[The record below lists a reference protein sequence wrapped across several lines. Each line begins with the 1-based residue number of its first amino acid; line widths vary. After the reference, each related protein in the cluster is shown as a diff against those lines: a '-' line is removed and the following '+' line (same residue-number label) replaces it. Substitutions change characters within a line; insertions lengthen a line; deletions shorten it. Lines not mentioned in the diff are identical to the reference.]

1 MGTDPETGSEA
12 ASGDPPTVLVVD
24 DQPNVADAYALWLSE
39 EYDVRTATSGEAA
52 LTSLA
57 DDPDVDAVLLDR
69 RMPDLSGDEVLATLR
84 ERGIDCRVAMV
95 TAVDPDFDIADMD
108 VDAYL
113 TKPVGADELRAVVE
127 QLLRVATYDDRARER
142 FALAERR
149 AALEA
154 EKTSAELRDS
164 EEYARLTRRI
174 EELGEAADEAF
185 EGMALDEFAHTF
197 GDADVDEN

>member
-1 MGTDPETGSEA
+1 MGG
-12 ASGDPPTVLVVD
+12 
-24 DQPNVADAYALWLSE
+24 
-39 EYDVRTATSGEAA
+39 
-52 LTSLA
+52 
-57 DDPDVDAVLLDR
+57 
-69 RMPDLSGDEVLATLR
+69 PDLFDDVESEPATVVV
-84 ERGIDCRVAMV
+84 GRVAV
-95 TAVDPDFDIADMD
+95 VEDGLALGVR
-108 VDAYL
+108 DA
-113 TKPVGADELRAVVE
+113 GAVVE

-154 EKTSAELRDS
+154 EKTSVELQDS

-197 GDADVDEN
+197 GDADADEE